1 MIGVSPMQQK
11 ICTNV
16 RNPIRCP
23 RCNSRLIAECLR
35 DINETQQDGKFGFAC
50 PVCMNWNDQVHLEGF
65 ALIEVF
71 QDPRAIVRD

>member
-1 MIGVSPMQQK
+1 MQPK

-35 DINETQQDGKFGFAC
+35 DDNEIKQDGQFGFAC
-50 PVCMNWNDQVHLEGF
+50 PVCQSWNDHVHLEGF

-71 QDPRAIVRD
+71 QDPRAAVRD